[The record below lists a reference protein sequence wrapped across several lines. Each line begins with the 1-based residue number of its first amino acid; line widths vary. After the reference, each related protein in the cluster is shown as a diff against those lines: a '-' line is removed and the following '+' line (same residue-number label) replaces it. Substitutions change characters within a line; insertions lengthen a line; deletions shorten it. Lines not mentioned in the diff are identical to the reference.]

1 MTDGSYLCDVN
12 STRKELVGETEPSAS
27 SSVEQSESTSLS
39 TEEHSDSSSAIYED
53 LFHIAGANGFHARHI
68 RIAGAA
74 GLAFDLAVF
83 FAAAL
88 GSVFGLASALGLA
101 LASAFAAGVAAAAS
115 CLNGQFSREH
125 DPVFLKVK
133 HTWLFVRPDGLGVLE
148 RVGVSG
154 VFLE

>member
-1 MTDGSYLCDVN
+1 M
-12 STRKELVGETEPSAS
+12 
-27 SSVEQSESTSLS
+27 
-39 TEEHSDSSSAIYED
+39 YED

-74 GLAFDLAVF
+74 GLAFDFAAF
-83 FAAAL
+83 FTAAL
-88 GSVFGLASALGLA
+88 GSDGFAFG
-101 LASAFAAGVAAAAS
+101 SAFAAGVAAAAS

-125 DPVFLKVK
+125 APVFLKVK

-148 RVGVSG
+148 RAGASG